1 MSFDVTPIS
10 CLSDNYAYAVTCTK
24 TGALAIVDPSEEVPV
39 AAWLGDKKL
48 TAIWNTHHHVD
59 HVGGN
64 EAIAAAYEPEY
75 VAAHASDKGRV
86 PGQTREL
93 NEGDSFKLGELDVSI
108 LHIPG
113 HTTGAIAFVV
123 KGGGRTAVFTGDT
136 LFLGGC
142 GRLFEGTPE
151 MMHASLQKLAKL
163 PKDTAIYCG
172 HEYTASNLKFEQ
184 HVEPGNAIAKRR
196 AERVA
201 ELRSKNLPTV
211 PGSMDEELATNPFLR
226 TDSPEIRKTLGI
238 DASADGGTALGV
250 IRKAKDDFR

>member
-1 MSFDVTPIS
+1 MSFDVTPIA
-10 CLSDNYAYAVTCTK
+10 CLSDNYAYAVKCTT

-39 AAWLGDKKL
+39 AAWVGDKKL

-64 EAIAAAYEPEY
+64 EAIAAKYRPEY

-123 KGGGRTAVFTGDT
+123 KSGGKTAVFTGDT

-142 GRLFEGTPE
+142 GRIFEGTPE

-163 PKDTAIYCG
+163 PKDAAVYCG
-172 HEYTASNLKFEQ
+172 HEYTESNLKFAQ
-184 HVEPGNAIAKRR
+184 HVEPGNEIAKKR
-196 AERVA
+196 AEKA
-201 ELRSKNLPTV
+201 AGLRAKGLPTV
-211 PGSMDEELATNPFLR
+211 PGLMEEELATNPFMR
-226 TDSPEIRKTLGI
+226 TGSPEIRKTLGI
-238 DASADGGTALGV
+238 DQSADGGAALGV
-250 IRKAKDDFR
+250 IRKAKDSFR